1 MKRLLVPLTIV
12 ALIGLMWGRVAPAYA
27 CSCAVQPVAE
37 RLAFYNHAV
46 VGTVVRLVDDPSEG
60 YAEGYP
66 DKDAVVSVERYLK
79 GSGPA
84 EIVADD
90 PVGDADCGFFSEASV
105 GQRYVLFLGTDD
117 LFGNSDDGAVYTH
130 LCAGNEIASDALIA
144 EVEAVTGSGVPP
156 DGGQP
161 VPDPSTPVE
170 DIEPFSE
177 ETDDAEFPLLPV
189 AVAATLGPL
198 ALLAGAAFVWRRR
211 A

>member
-1 MKRLLVPLTIV
+1 MNRFFAPLAIAAMAGLLFSSIT
-12 ALIGLMWGRVAPAYA
+12 PAHA

-46 VGTVVRLVDDPSEG
+46 VGTVLRLVDDPSEG

-90 PVGDADCGFFSEASV
+90 PVGDADCGFFSEGSV
-105 GQRYVLFLGTDD
+105 GQRYVLFLGSDAI
-117 LFGNSDDGAVYTH
+117 FGNSDDGALYTH

-156 DGGQP
+156 NDDEP
-161 VPDPSTPVE
+161 VPGPSTPVE
-170 DIEPFSE
+170 DVVPLSE

-198 ALLAGAAFVWRRR
+198 ALLAGAAFVWRRG

>member
-1 MKRLLVPLTIV
+1 MNRFFAPLAIATMAGLLFSSIT
-12 ALIGLMWGRVAPAYA
+12 PAHA
-27 CSCAVQPVAE
+27 CSCAVQPVPE
-37 RLAFYNHAV
+37 RVAFYSHVV
-46 VGTVVRLVDDPSEG
+46 VGTVTGLTDDGELS
-60 YAEGYP
+60 YP
-66 DKDAVVSVERYLK
+66 DKDALVSVERYLK
-79 GSGPA
+79 GSGA
-84 EIVADD
+84 GEIVADD

-117 LFGNSDDGAVYTH
+117 IFENSDDGALYTH

-144 EVEAVTGSGVPP
+144 EVEVVTGSGVPP
-156 DGGQP
+156 DDGVP

-170 DIEPFSE
+170 DVAPLGE
-177 ETDDAEFPLLPV
+177 ETGDAEFPLLPV